1 MFDNELFELT
11 EEFVARDTRP
21 PPPLKAASYRLRLSP
36 CFFVNLRCAHDKYND
51 IDSHLHV
58 KQFRYPSFPYP
69 RADGSES
76 GMPTKLCSIRGR
88 ATKIGWHGP
97 RRGRTSQ
104 RASGQWARNWGTSP
118 RSMIPR
124 CPRSSSG
131 YLSSGYPRDPSQGA
145 GTQRE
150 DERQA
155 ASTRGRR

>member
-88 ATKIGWHGP
+88 AMKMGWHGP
-97 RRGRTSQ
+97 RRGRTSHT
-104 RASGQWARNWGTSP
+104 RFRTMGAELGYFSP
-118 RSMIPR
+118 LHDTALP
-124 CPRSSSG
+124 
-131 YLSSGYPRDPSQGA
+131 
-145 GTQRE
+145 E
-150 DERQA
+150 VE
-155 ASTRGRR
+155 